1 MKTEKN
7 KNEHTNIWLWLKGS
21 RLLYGTGILAI
32 GLSTLLMMGR
42 PLVITYLLDN
52 LLGGKESAI
61 PAWYLSLLEL
71 YQSDQ
76 LIHNLL
82 WCGLF
87 FLLLTAFGGYFM
99 YLKGIMTAKAAER
112 TAELLR
118 NRLYRSLQY
127 ASYDYHVKTE
137 SGDLI
142 QRCTSDVE
150 TVRTFFALQLT
161 EIGRALFIF
170 TITSFIMYRLNV
182 RMMLISVSLMPIIFI
197 FSFYFFKRVRS
208 KFQEV
213 DEAEGS
219 LSNVIQENLTGIR
232 VVRAFAR
239 QQFEIEKYDEKNSA
253 FRDRIYELLRLLAA
267 YWSISEWTCMMQ
279 IALVVIV
286 GGAMTANGTLTLGVY
301 IAFIAYI
308 ERILWPVRQMGR
320 ILTDMGKMFVA
331 RDRIGAVLESDK
343 EFREDEEGLASPIS
357 GKIEFQQ
364 VSFAYDEH
372 SGVLDEI
379 SFTVEPGETV
389 AILGPTGSGKSSLVH
404 LLAGLYDPTGGQILI
419 DGIPI
424 EKYSKK
430 SLRNQVGLVLQEPF
444 LFNKSVRDNIALAEK
459 EASDELVQ
467 EIADV
472 AAVHSVIMKFDQKY
486 ETEVG
491 EGGVTLSGGQRQRI
505 AIARILIK
513 DPPILIFDDSLSAVD
528 TITDEEIREALKKR
542 NKRATTFIISHRI
555 TSLSQADKILVIEHG
570 KISEMGTHEELISQ
584 GGLYRR
590 IWDIQSASLSIFKT
604 PGSGVEAEGEAI

>member
-1 MKTEKN
+1 M
-7 KNEHTNIWLWLKGS
+7 WLLLKGS
-21 RLLYGTGILAI
+21 RMLYGTGVLAI

-61 PAWYLSLLEL
+61 PGWYLSLLEL

-82 WCGLF
+82 WCGFF
-87 FLLLTAFGGYFM
+87 FLLLTAAGGCFM

-112 TAELLR
+112 TAENLR
-118 NRLYRSLQY
+118 NRLYRSLQC
-127 ASYDYHVKTE
+127 ASYDYHVRAE

-150 TVRTFFALQLT
+150 TVRNFFANQLT
-161 EIGRALFIF
+161 EIGRALCIF
-170 TITSFIMYRLNV
+170 TITSFIMFRLNA
-182 RMMLISVSLMPIIFI
+182 RMMLISVSLLPVIFI
-197 FSFYFFKRVRS
+197 FSFYFFKRVRA

-239 QQFEIEKYDEKNSA
+239 QQFEIEKYDKKNSA
-253 FRDRIYELLRLLAA
+253 FRDRIYELLRLLAT
-267 YWSISEWTCMMQ
+267 YWSISDWTCMMQ
-279 IALVVIV
+279 IALVVIA
-286 GGAMTANGTLTLGVY
+286 GGVMTAHGTITLGVY

-331 RDRIGAVLESDK
+331 RERIETILETTN
-343 EFREDEEGLASPIS
+343 EFSGDAEGLGSPIS
-357 GKIEFQQ
+357 GKVAFQE
-364 VSFAYDEH
+364 VSFAYDDH
-372 SGVLDEI
+372 TGVLDEL
-379 SFTVEPGETV
+379 SFSVEPGETV

-430 SLRNQVGLVLQEPF
+430 SLRTQVGLVLQEPF

-491 EGGVTLSGGQRQRI
+491 EGGVTLSGGQKQRI

-542 NKRATTFIISHRI
+542 HKRATTFIISHRI

-590 IWDIQSASLSIFKT
+590 IWDIQSAFLSIFNT
-604 PGSGVEAEGEAI
+604 TGFEAEAEGASV